1 MKENLN
7 IELFHQLLNSNEAKG
22 SLLDALR
29 SLTKIDSKNSVKG
42 DGPQLGAWSGWPMS

>member
-7 IELFHQLLNSNEAKG
+7 IELFHQLLNSNETEG

-29 SLTKIDSKNSVKG
+29 SLAQLESKDSVKG
-42 DGPQLGAWSGWPMS
+42 SEPQLGAWSGWTA